1 MLTEIFRQ
9 GWPVYFSKK
18 FKKLSDSPINLLEK
32 YQVITGPKIREIPIV
47 GGEGKTYKI
56 FNEKKNS
63 FAPAG
68 CPFGGI
74 IKADDHPGAVSPHAD
89 YEGRQY
95 KWCEGAPYFELLR
108 AMKAW
113 YFPVIA
119 SLALSVGCGGGFN
132 GNLRT
137 GDSYRTLSR
146 SENDVS
152 SGDSVNFEV
161 PVQVNKQVKA
171 YLNYFSTERKEV
183 IRRQLARSTQYL
195 PMIKKIFREYGLPD
209 DLAYLAMIESG
220 FNPNARSHAGACGLW
235 QFIKGTGRRY
245 GLVINNQVDE
255 RFDPEKS
262 TRAAARYLLDLYKQ
276 FGSWYLAA
284 ASYNCGEGRVQ
295 KELSKGNHN
304 FWELSAN
311 KCLPTETKN
320 YVPQMIAAI
329 IIAKNPEKYGFAKPG
344 GKQPL
349 DQDNLEV
356 AEPPVNL
363 AGTARPV
370 AAPKPQPVKA
380 GQALA
385 GSKPLAGKP
394 PEMPPSAK
402 TSGPSTPRPPA
413 KTSVQADKKQ
423 SPKAAAEA
431 DDGSIPYKAS
441 LTGAPRAAPSKKG
454 KNGKNGRMEQASAG
468 VKKEKDARVKA
479 GKGRKNGSPA
489 VASKSDD
496 KGGKARPKKKKAAN
510 SPGKKGKVA
519 KPKPKSKPLM
529 VSEAR

>member
-1 MLTEIFRQ
+1 M
-9 GWPVYFSKK
+9 
-18 FKKLSDSPINLLEK
+18 
-32 YQVITGPKIREIPIV
+32 KILYIPIV
-47 GGEGKTYKI
+47 
-56 FNEKKNS
+56 
-63 FAPAG
+63 AA
-68 CPFGGI
+68 
-74 IKADDHPGAVSPHAD
+74 
-89 YEGRQY
+89 
-95 KWCEGAPYFELLR
+95 
-108 AMKAW
+108 
-113 YFPVIA
+113 
-119 SLALSVGCGGGFN
+119 LALLMGCGGGFH
-132 GNLRT
+132 GNLRQ
-137 GDSYRTLSR
+137 GDSGPTLSQ
-146 SENDVS
+146 SESDVS
-152 SGDSVNFEV
+152 SGGPVNFEV

-311 KCLPTETKN
+311 KCLPAETKN

-344 GKQPL
+344 GRQPR

-356 AEPPVNL
+356 TEPPANL
-363 AGTARPV
+363 AGTGGPV
-370 AAPKPQPVKA
+370 TTPKPQPVRA
-380 GQALA
+380 GQAPAGSHALA
-385 GSKPLAGKP
+385 GNP
-394 PEMPPSAK
+394 PEMQPPAK
-402 TSGPSTPRPPA
+402 ASGPSTPRTPA

-423 SPKAAAEA
+423 TPKAAVAEA
-431 DDGSIPYKAS
+431 NDGSTPYKAS
-441 LTGAPRAAPSKKG
+441 LAGAPQAAPSKKNKSE
-454 KNGKNGRMEQASAG
+454 KNDRIEQGSAG
-468 VKKEKDARVKA
+468 VKKNQNTQVKA
-479 GKGRKNGSPA
+479 GKGKKKKSSV
-489 VASKSDD
+489 VASKPET
-496 KGGKARPKKKKAAN
+496 KNAKARPKKKKAVN
-510 SPGKKGKVA
+510 PPNKKGKFA
-519 KPKPKSKPLM
+519 KPKSKPLM
-529 VSEAR
+529 VSEAS

>member
-1 MLTEIFRQ
+1 
-9 GWPVYFSKK
+9 
-18 FKKLSDSPINLLEK
+18 
-32 YQVITGPKIREIPIV
+32 
-47 GGEGKTYKI
+47 
-56 FNEKKNS
+56 
-63 FAPAG
+63 
-68 CPFGGI
+68 
-74 IKADDHPGAVSPHAD
+74 
-89 YEGRQY
+89 
-95 KWCEGAPYFELLR
+95 
-108 AMKAW
+108 MKPQ

-119 SLALSVGCGGGFN
+119 VLALSVGCGGGFG
-132 GNLRT
+132 GNLNQ
-137 GDSYRTLSR
+137 GDSYRSLSR
-146 SENDVS
+146 SESDALP
-152 SGDSVNFEV
+152 SGESINFEV

-183 IRRQLARSTQYL
+183 IRRQLTRSTLYL

-220 FNPNARSHAGACGLW
+220 FNPNARSPAGACGLW

-344 GKQPL
+344 GRHPQ

-356 AEPPVNL
+356 TEPPRNL
-363 AGTARPV
+363 ARMNGPA
-370 AAPKPQPVKA
+370 AAPKPQP
-380 GQALA
+380 GA
-385 GSKPLAGKP
+385 GSQAPAADRLEMQP
-394 PEMPPSAK
+394 PVKTSGAK
-402 TSGPSTPRPPA
+402 TSRIPDQASGP
-413 KTSVQADKKQ
+413 ADRKPT
-423 SPKAAAEA
+423 PKAAAEA
-431 DDGSIPYKAS
+431 DDGSTPVKAS
-441 LTGAPRAAPSKKG
+441 LTGAPQAAPSKKG
-454 KNGKNGRMEQASAG
+454 KNGKNGRLEQGSAA
-468 VKKEKDARVKA
+468 VKKEKDSRVKA
-479 GKGRKNGSPA
+479 GKGKKNGAPA
-489 VASKSDD
+489 VAGRSGD
-496 KGGKARPKKKKAAN
+496 KGGKAGPKKKKAAN
-510 SPGKKGKVA
+510 PPGKKKKIA
-519 KPKPKSKPLM
+519 KPKSKPLM